1 VRKTFSTMRFLI
13 ADDSEFLR
21 TRLVEFI
28 SQIEGTE
35 IVGQA
40 GSFEEVMEA
49 VEDSN
54 PDVVILD
61 IRLPGKNGFL
71 ALERIKKRTNPPVV
85 IMFTNYPYLQYRKRC
100 MDLGADYFFY
110 KAVEFDRLFNLIKDL
125 KKAHDQT

>member
-1 VRKTFSTMRFLI
+1 MRFVI
-13 ADDSEFLR
+13 VDDSEFLR
-21 TRLVEFI
+21 ARLVEFI
-28 SQIEGTE
+28 SDIEGTE

-40 GSFEEVMEA
+40 GSLEEVIEA
-49 VEDSN
+49 IEDSN

-61 IRLPGKNGFL
+61 IRLRGKNGFL
-71 ALERIKKRTNPPVV
+71 ALESIKKRANPPVV

-125 KKAHDQT
+125 IKAQDQT